1 MSLQI
6 IHALT
11 ISGLVIIA
19 GVIGFVIGGLLGMR
33 SHRKA
38 KMRAALAQPSG
49 KKIVTKPAGTGVN
62 NKSLTSR

>member
-38 KMRAALAQPSG
+38 KMRAAQVQPSG
-49 KKIVTKPAGTGVN
+49 KKSEKISNAG
-62 NKSLTSR
+62 SSREALTSR